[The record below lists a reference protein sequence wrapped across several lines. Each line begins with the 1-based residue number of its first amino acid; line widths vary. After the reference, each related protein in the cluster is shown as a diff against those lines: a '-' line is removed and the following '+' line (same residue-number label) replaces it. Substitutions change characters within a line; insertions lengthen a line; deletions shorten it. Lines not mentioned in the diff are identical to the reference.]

1 MLAQSTDSG
10 QLIAAAV
17 IKLFHAM
24 KVEVQ
29 DLRGV
34 GIQVQLLEGHQSA
47 TQDCRG
53 LRGRS
58 IKEMLLGQA
67 SSARST
73 NRGAFGVFWFGLSS
87 LLSVKI
93 TYVL

>member
-58 IKEMLLGQA
+58 IKEMLLGQG
-67 SSARST
+67 SSARSN
-73 NRGAFGVFWFGLSS
+73 NRGAFGVFDSARLHCC
-87 LLSVKI
+87 L
-93 TYVL
+93 